1 MYSRV
6 DLEVEHYGMEKLKK
20 RILEFLAVRQLK
32 NKMKGVD
39 ADFVPYLTTS
49 VHNITCMQTHTQ
61 YTHTHVCNGC
71 MQVHTCM
78 YTQLLMHTHN
88 VHTHM

>member
-49 VHNITCMQTHTQ
+49 VHNIICMQTHTQ
-61 YTHTHVCNGC
+61 YTHTHTR
-71 MQVHTCM
+71 M
-78 YTQLLMHTHN
+78 
-88 VHTHM
+88 